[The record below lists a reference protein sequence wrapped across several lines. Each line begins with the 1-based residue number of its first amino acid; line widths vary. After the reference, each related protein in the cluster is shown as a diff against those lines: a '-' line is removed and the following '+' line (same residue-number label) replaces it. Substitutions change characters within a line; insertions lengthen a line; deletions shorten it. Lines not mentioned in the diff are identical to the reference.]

1 MVCFLP
7 VAPLTQ
13 SNLKIKLYQLI
24 ISDLKKLANKEKA
37 KVMSGF
43 FKTGKGQYGEG
54 DIFLGI
60 TVPDQRRIAK
70 RYQEAS
76 FADVK
81 KLLADKIHEC
91 KLTGLLIL
99 VEKFDESEESQR
111 KKIIDLYID
120 NIKHVNN
127 WDLVDLSADKILGVY
142 ILDKNRSI
150 LKKMATSKNLWERR
164 IAIVSTLAFIKQNK
178 FDDTLKI
185 SEILIHD
192 KEDLIHKAVGW
203 MLREVGKR
211 NKKTEIYFLKKHYK
225 NMPRT
230 MLRYSIE
237 RFSESEK
244 KFFMAK

>member
-1 MVCFLP
+1 M
-7 VAPLTQ
+7 
-13 SNLKIKLYQLI
+13 NLGNQMYDSI
-24 ISDLKKLANKEKA
+24 ISDLKKSANKDKA
-37 KVMSGF
+37 KVLSGF
-43 FKTGKGQYGEG
+43 FKTKKGQYGEG

-60 TVPDQRRIAK
+60 TVPDQRNVAK
-70 RYQEAS
+70 KYKESS
-76 FADVK
+76 FDDVK
-81 KLLADKIHEC
+81 KLLGNKIHEYR
-91 KLTGLLIL
+91 LTGLLIL
-99 VEKFDESEESQR
+99 VEKFTESDDFRR
-111 KKIIDLYID
+111 KKIIDLYMND
-120 NIKHVNN
+120 LRYVNN
-127 WDLVDLSADKILGVY
+127 WDLVDLSADKILGSY
-142 ILDKNRSI
+142 LLDKDKSI
-150 LKKMATSKNLWERR
+150 LKKMARSKNLWERR
-164 IAIVSTLAFIKQNK
+164 IAIVSTFAFIKQNK